1 MVLLHV
7 ERSESVIM
15 PNLKITTSIMNIV
28 ASVVL
33 NQRLE
38 LDEIADRIPSVQYD
52 PGDFPGL
59 VYRLE
64 KPKTA
69 TLILCT
75 GKMVCT
81 GAKCE
86 KDVKRAVRK
95 IVKSLNKAGIRIR
108 GRPAITI
115 QNVVACGSLGVPV
128 DLERA
133 VMTLENSMYE
143 PEQFP
148 GLIHRM
154 KDPKTVVLL
163 FASGKIVITGAKF
176 EEQVPEAAMKVMN
189 RLLDLEL
196 LGNTRDESSLL
207 THG

>member
-1 MVLLHV
+1 VALLHV
-7 ERSESVIM
+7 EKSEG
-15 PNLKITTSIMNIV
+15 LITPTTKVTTRIENIV

-33 NQRLE
+33 NQRLD
-38 LDEIADRIPSVQYD
+38 LAEIAFTIPIVQYD

-59 VYRLE
+59 VYRLK

-69 TLILCT
+69 TLIFHT

-95 IVKSLNKAGIRIR
+95 IVKSLNKAGIRMR

-115 QNVVACGSLGVPV
+115 QNVVACGDLGLPI

-133 VMTLENSMYE
+133 VMTLENSIYE

-148 GLIHRM
+148 GLVYRM
-154 KDPKTVVLL
+154 KDPKTVVLI
-163 FASGKIVITGAKF
+163 FGSGKIVITGAKC
-176 EEQVPEAAMKVMN
+176 EDQVPKVARRVMD
-189 RLLDLEL
+189 RLLELDLM
-196 LGNTRDESSLL
+196 
-207 THG
+207 

>member
-1 MVLLHV
+1 VFLIHI
-7 ERSESVIM
+7 EKSESVIT
-15 PNLKITTSIMNIV
+15 PKSKVTTRIENIV
-28 ASVVL
+28 ASVIL
-33 NQRLE
+33 NQK
-38 LDEIADRIPSVQYD
+38 LDLNEIAFTIPNVEYD
-52 PGDFPGL
+52 PGNFPGL
-59 VYRLE
+59 VYRLK

-69 TLILCT
+69 TLVFST

-95 IVKSLNKAGIRIR
+95 IVKSLNKAGFRTT

-133 VMTLENSMYE
+133 VMTLENSIYE

-148 GLIHRM
+148 GLVYRM
-154 KDPKTVVLL
+154 KDPKAVVLI
-163 FASGKIVITGAKF
+163 FGSGKIVIAGAKC
-176 EEQVPEAAMKVMN
+176 EEQVPKVAGRVMD
-189 RLLDLEL
+189 RLLELDLIGTWEV
-196 LGNTRDESSLL
+196 DED
-207 THG
+207 G